1 VEQLPRPRIAIP
13 QPCSDDSEYS
23 ARSWP
28 QYARAVEESGGEP
41 VEVRLDQ
48 DPAEIARQ
56 ISACSG
62 ILLPGSHAD
71 VDPQKFGEGKHPKT
85 AERDVLREAADE
97 LLLQD
102 SFNLRKPLFGI
113 CYGHQSM
120 NVWKGGSLL
129 QHLET
134 PVNHAP
140 GRSVDEAHA
149 LALLPAARHLRA
161 AFAGLEQPR
170 VNSSHHQAVA
180 RAGDGLRVT
189 AISPEDGT
197 IEAVEGEGL
206 FTVGVQWHPE
216 RTFATQESSRKL
228 FREFVDAAR
237 AWKPEENA

>member
-1 VEQLPRPRIAIP
+1 MPSQVRPRIAIP
-13 QPCSDDSEYS
+13 IPCSDDPEYS
-23 ARSWP
+23 ARCWP
-28 QYARAVEESGGEP
+28 QYATAIEESGGEP

-48 DPAEIARQ
+48 EPAAIARL
-56 ISACSG
+56 AAGCAG

-71 VDPQKFGEGKHPKT
+71 IDPQKFGEAKHGKT

-102 SFNLRKPLFGI
+102 AFNLRKPLFGI

-120 NVWKGGSLL
+120 NVWKGGSLV

-134 PVNHAP
+134 GVNHTP
-140 GRSVDEAHA
+140 GRSIEAAHR
-149 LALLPAARHLRA
+149 LSVLPEAEHVRE
-161 AFAGLEQPR
+161 AFAGSAEQA

-189 AISPEDGT
+189 AIAPEDGT
-197 IEAVEGEGL
+197 IEAVEGQGL

-216 RTFATQESSRKL
+216 RTFATQASSKKL
-228 FREFVDAAR
+228 FADFVEAAR
-237 AWKPEENA
+237 QWKPEEPA